1 MTAAEDRKPILI
13 VVAGANGSGKTTLT
27 SQLLQDRWLRGVTYL
42 NPDAIAQERF
52 GGWNDAKAVLQ
63 AAQYVADERE
73 RALAARESIA
83 FETVFSA
90 QDKLDYVR
98 RAKQA
103 GFFVRIFYVC
113 TVSPE
118 INAARVARRVME
130 GGHDVPITKIITR
143 FQRSL
148 ANAASAALVA
158 DRFYLWDNS
167 VEGQSPRRILRAV
180 GGRIAREYEPPP
192 HPMAALVRDAL
203 LVGRDA
209 LLKGKPPS
217 PAPR

>member
-1 MTAAEDRKPILI
+1 MAEDRKPILV

-27 SQLLQDRWLRGVTYL
+27 QQLLVDRWLKGVEYL

-52 GGWNDAKAVLQ
+52 GGWNDPKAIVQ
-63 AAQYVADERE
+63 AGDFAAAARE
-73 RALAARESIA
+73 AALAKHESIA

-113 TVSPE
+113 TASPE
-118 INAARVARRVME
+118 INASRVARRVME
-130 GGHDVPITKIITR
+130 GGHDVPIPKIIQR
-143 FQRSL
+143 FRRSL
-148 ANAASAALVA
+148 ANASAAATVA

-167 VEGQSPRRILRAV
+167 IEGKPPRRILRVAE
-180 GGRIAREYEPPP
+180 GRLAREYEPPP
-192 HPMAALVRDAL
+192 HEIATLLRDAI
-203 LVGRDA
+203 V
-209 LLKGKPPS
+209 KGTPPS
-217 PAPR
+217 PAPPKS

>member
-1 MTAAEDRKPILI
+1 MTAHEDRKPILV

-27 SQLLQDRWLRGVTYL
+27 TQLLQDRWLKDVVYL
-42 NPDAIAQERF
+42 NPDVIAQERF
-52 GGWNDAKAVLQ
+52 GGWNDPKAVLR
-63 AAQYVADERE
+63 AAQFVADARE

-98 RAKQA
+98 RAQHA

-113 TVSPE
+113 TASPE

-130 GGHDVPITKIITR
+130 GGHDVPISKIIQR

-148 ANAASAALVA
+148 AAAANAALVV

-167 VEGQSPRRILRAV
+167 IEGQSPRRILRAA
-180 GGRIAREYEPPP
+180 GGRLVREYEPPP
-192 HPMAALVRDAL
+192 HAGAALVRDAL
-203 LVGRDA
+203 V
-209 LLKGKPPS
+209 KGTPPS
-217 PAPR
+217 PAPRSR

>member
-27 SQLLQDRWLRGVTYL
+27 TQLLQDKWLRGVVYL
-42 NPDAIAQERF
+42 NPDTIAQERF
-52 GGWNDAKAVLQ
+52 GGWNDPKAVLQ
-63 AAQYVADERE
+63 AAEYVAGERE

-113 TVSPE
+113 TASPE
-118 INAARVARRVME
+118 INAARVTRRVME
-130 GGHDVPITKIITR
+130 GGHDVPIPKIIQR
-143 FQRSL
+143 FERSL
-148 ANAASAALVA
+148 GNAAAAALVA

-167 VEGQSPRRILRAV
+167 VEGQSPRRILRAAQGHLV
-180 GGRIAREYEPPP
+180 REYEAPP
-192 HPMAALVRDAL
+192 HRMAALVRDAL
-203 LVGRDA
+203 VTGT
-209 LLKGKPPS
+209 PPS
-217 PAPR
+217 PAPPRR

>member
-1 MTAAEDRKPILI
+1 MSVAGDRKPILV

-27 SQLLQDRWLRGVTYL
+27 QQLLLDKWLKGVVYL

-63 AAQYVADERE
+63 AAQFVARERE
-73 RALAARESIA
+73 RALAARESVA

-103 GFFVRIFYVC
+103 DYFVRIFYVC
-113 TVSPE
+113 TASPE

-130 GGHDVPITKIITR
+130 GGHDVPITKIIQR

-148 ANAASAALVA
+148 ANAMTAAAVV

-167 VEGQSPRRILRAV
+167 VEGQPPRRVLRVAD
-180 GGRIAREYEPPP
+180 GRLAREYEAPP
-192 HPMAALVRDAL
+192 HEMAGMLRDAI
-203 LVGRDA
+203 VKDT
-209 LLKGKPPS
+209 PPS
-217 PAPR
+217 PAPRSR